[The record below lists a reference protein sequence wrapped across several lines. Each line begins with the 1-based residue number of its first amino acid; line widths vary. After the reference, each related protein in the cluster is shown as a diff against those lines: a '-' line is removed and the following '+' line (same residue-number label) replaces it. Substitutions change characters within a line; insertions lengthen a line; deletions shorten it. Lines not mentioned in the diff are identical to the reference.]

1 VSRATRLNV
10 AVTANTAQFDR
21 QMAKVRAKVKATQQG
36 LSGGAGGALSAAGI
50 GGGFGA
56 GAGMLLRGSPLLA
69 AIGGLTMAL
78 EAQKRTTEEGRK
90 DVTEMALLGLSP
102 TKQSEA
108 KVASQLL
115 GGEGAGDL
123 IEVKRAFEGTDRKRD
138 RELTRAGLS
147 QEQIDRLNTSDISQF
162 TEDLIELSRSL
173 SASQRLS
180 VADALGGKAGQ
191 MFMRAGMVEQERLP
205 DISSA
210 IKQTGLEAAAR
221 ALSVALSE
229 QQQLLDGSGLID
241 VGTQVADALSGQNEK
256 TAQRLAELV
265 AASSPTMA
273 PQPAVNLTA
282 PQPTMV
288 PAPAVNLTT
297 PPPAVNLAAPQ
308 PTMVPAPAVNLEA
321 PEPQELNNNT
331 ADADSNSSL
340 LSELWNW
347 LGSIGNAM
355 NIEGPQET
363 GQSQKVIEELRIQTG
378 LMRQPTG
385 PGI

>member
-1 VSRATRLNV
+1 VSRTTRLNV

-21 QMAKVRAKVKATQQG
+21 QMAKVRAKMKATQQG

-56 GAGMLLRGSPLLA
+56 GAGMLLRGSPLL
-69 AIGGLTMAL
+69 
-78 EAQKRTTEEGRK
+78 
-90 DVTEMALLGLSP
+90 
-102 TKQSEA
+102 EA

-191 MFMRAGMVEQERLP
+191 MFMRAGMVEQDRLP

-273 PQPAVNLTA
+273 PP
-282 PQPTMV
+282 
-288 PAPAVNLTT
+288 
-297 PPPAVNLAAPQ
+297 
-308 PTMVPAPAVNLEA
+308 PAVNLEA
-321 PEPQELNNNT
+321 PEPQDLNNNT

-347 LGSIGNAM
+347 LGSLGNAM